1 MNTMSYRC
9 PNRQQRRLAPSD
21 SPVRVVY
28 ADAMSHEEPR
38 ARVSKDAAKARRA
51 ARHPQRP
58 GAECK
63 APPGQFRPEVDARR
77 CEGKGD
83 CVAVCPY
90 DVFEVGVLAD
100 DVFRAMSPLTKL
112 KLWAHGKKTAY
123 TPNADACRG
132 CGLCVVACP
141 EKAIRLTD

>member
-1 MNTMSYRC
+1 M
-9 PNRQQRRLAPSD
+9 
-21 SPVRVVY
+21 
-28 ADAMSHEEPR
+28 
-38 ARVSKDAAKARRA
+38 SKDPVKARRA
-51 ARHPQRP
+51 AADPKRP

-63 APPGQFRPEVDARR
+63 AAPGVFYPVVAAKR

-90 DVFEVGVLAD
+90 DVFVVGRMD
-100 DVFRAMSPLTKL
+100 DETYDAMPFLPKL
-112 KLWAHGKKTAY
+112 RLWAHDRKTAY

-141 EKAIRLTD
+141 ERAIELIGGTGAAPQG

>member
-1 MNTMSYRC
+1 
-9 PNRQQRRLAPSD
+9 
-21 SPVRVVY
+21 
-28 ADAMSHEEPR
+28 MSHQRDGVRPN
-38 ARVSKDAAKARRA
+38 KDAEKARRA
-51 ARHPQRP
+51 ARHPKRP

-63 APPGQFRPEVDARR
+63 APEGQFRPEVDARR

-100 DVFRAMSPLTKL
+100 EVFRGMPPLTKL

-123 TPNADACRG
+123 TPNAEACRG

-141 EKAIRLTD
+141 ENAIRLVK

>member
-1 MNTMSYRC
+1 VSRN
-9 PNRQQRRLAPSD
+9 
-21 SPVRVVY
+21 PV
-28 ADAMSHEEPR
+28 
-38 ARVSKDAAKARRA
+38 KTRRA
-51 ARHPQRP
+51 AADPKRP

-63 APPGQFRPEVDARR
+63 ADPGVFYPAVDARR

-90 DVFEVGVLAD
+90 DVFEVGPMD
-100 DVFRAMSPLTKL
+100 DETFDAMPLLVKL
-112 KLWAHGKKTAY
+112 KLWAHGRRTAY

-141 EKAIRLTD
+141 EQAIWLVGPLVRRE